1 MNQKLSELDPGDK
14 STDVGD
20 ERRRRHDALCALRHA
35 LVEEERVIRQAAA
48 STEAAASTAMWL
60 GASLADLATVTGK
73 SRQAARKRW
82 PSLGVVHRRRLWLG
96 NHVDEIRWAVRVVL
110 ENQAD
115 IVVVDRG
122 VFDELASLDAR
133 VGRDFDETAVQG
145 TVDAAERW
153 HILDRVV
160 TSVLRGLVESAE
172 TTSGQAEY
180 AVFGA
185 KGIVGYYDHASEG

>member
-1 MNQKLSELDPGDK
+1 MNQKLSDLDPGDK
-14 STDVGD
+14 STDIGD
-20 ERRRRHDALCALRHA
+20 ERRRRHDALCALRDA
-35 LVEEERVIRQAAA
+35 LVEEDRVTRQAAA

-60 GASLADLATVTGK
+60 GASLADLASVTGK

-133 VGRDFDETAVQG
+133 IGRDFDETAVQG

-153 HILDRVV
+153 HVLDRVV

-185 KGIVGYYDHASEG
+185 KGVVGYYDHASEG